1 MGCCR
6 GTATWM
12 ANRATS
18 AATVVGRSHATVIS
32 SATVVAVGDD
42 GNISNG
48 STSAGGHAIAAAA
61 GKQLLRSLC
70 CTHGHLSCCRPG
82 HLQRLR
88 VCRPILRSV
97 RTYGE
102 CHLAR
107 VGKGSV
113 DSCGRIARHGFSVA
127 AGCRI
132 RDPSDDRCLSCL
144 AATIAPAR
152 TKSRDVSRAAD
163 AAHGGARRESAGAR
177 GT

>member
-32 SATVVAVGDD
+32 SATLVAVGDD

-88 VCRPILRSV
+88 FCRPILRSV

-113 DSCGRIARHGFSVA
+113 DGCGRIARGAAGFSVA
-127 AGCRI
+127 AGRRI
-132 RDPSDDRCLSCL
+132 RCL